1 MDVIEC
7 ITSRVER
14 SRPYQVILLSPISI
28 SYYNICFGRPFENM
42 SLGSSELLPGCC
54 EVDLFNCRIWRNLY
68 IVHELK
74 DGNCHVSYGFEIP
87 MLDSAAA
94 EPGKTPDEGGKRGV
108 FPTAQESRNRQ
119 QSTAYAAYTANTA
132 STQTQ
137 TQTQRKR

>member
-1 MDVIEC
+1 
-7 ITSRVER
+7 
-14 SRPYQVILLSPISI
+14 
-28 SYYNICFGRPFENM
+28 M
-42 SLGSSELLPGCC
+42 SMMHLMLG
-54 EVDLFNCRIWRNLY
+54 
-68 IVHELK
+68 
-74 DGNCHVSYGFEIP
+74 
-87 MLDSAAA
+87 SAAA